1 MVDHR
6 YNCSKILSGYDFCF
20 PTCDMCIKRRST
32 SLIEAAIDK
41 AAALGYTEQIMMGW
55 SLSWLMQLSLLQ
67 VFMMYACEVSANHLG
82 GKIDD
87 LMYSWLWS
95 QTST

>member
-1 MVDHR
+1 MLR
-6 YNCSKILSGYDFCF
+6 LWLGRSYNCSKILSGYDFCF

-55 SLSWLMQLSLLQ
+55 SSGGAMASAFLD
-67 VFMMYACEVSANHLG
+67 YAHQHPTC
-82 GKIDD
+82 KPRCCC
-87 LMYSWLWS
+87 
-95 QTST
+95 